1 MIFPA
6 TVNMFPFAADLV
18 LLGGV
23 IVILLLDLLMP
34 PGDKRVLGGLTIL
47 TLLLAFA
54 VTFFYPMDGE
64 AWGGAYVGTPMALFF
79 KRVFYVGGMLGTLG
93 ARQQAIAEFTRRQGE
108 YFTLI
113 LVSVF
118 GMSLLAG
125 VRDVVLLV
133 VAFETMGIP
142 LYVLSAYARED
153 KKAVEGALKLFLVG
167 AASSATMLFGLSLLF
182 GLAGSTSI
190 PAIAQHVAEHRSPL
204 AMVGTAMLLGGMGF
218 KIGVFPFHMWVPDT
232 YEGSRTPFIAFL
244 SAAPKVAGFALLIQ
258 LLLPAGGALLTIVL
272 PVLLALAVMTL
283 FVGNFFAI
291 QQSNVKRLL
300 AYSGIA
306 HVGFLL
312 LALATGT
319 EFGIATLLFY
329 SAGYVFTNMGAFLVV
344 HAMGAAGG
352 DDSVASFDGLFRR
365 SGWLSLAMLCFLLS
379 LAGIPFVVGFWAK
392 LFVFMAIWQAGYP
405 GLVLL
410 GAGLSVLA
418 LFYYLR
424 VVRAM
429 FMNTPR
435 TDAHIDVDPA
445 TNAAIALCLAG
456 VVGIGLYPTP
466 VFEAARLAAVG
477 VIGH

>member
-1 MIFPA
+1 MTFPA
-6 TVNMFPFAADLV
+6 IVNLFPFAADIVVLV
-18 LLGGV
+18 G
-23 IVILLLDLLMP
+23 ILAILVLDLLLP
-34 PGDKRVLGGLTIL
+34 HGDKRVLGGLTIL
-47 TLLLAFA
+47 TLVLAFA
-54 VTFFYPMDGE
+54 VTLFYPMDGE

-79 KRVFYVGGMLGTLG
+79 KRIFYVGGILGTLG
-93 ARQQAIAEFTRRQGE
+93 VRQQAITEFTRRQGE
-108 YFTLI
+108 YFALI

-118 GMSLLAG
+118 GMSLLPG
-125 VRDVVLLV
+125 VRDAILLV

-142 LYVLSAYARED
+142 LYVLSAYARDD
-153 KKAVEGALKLFLVG
+153 KKAVEGALKLYLVG

-182 GLAGSTSI
+182 GLAGSTSLV
-190 PAIAQHVAEHRSPL
+190 AIAQHVGAHPSPL
-204 AMVGTAMLLGGMGF
+204 AMVGTVLVLGGMGF

-232 YEGSRTPFIAFL
+232 YEGSRTPFVAFL
-244 SAAPKVAGFALLIQ
+244 SAAPKVAGFALLLQ
-258 LLLPAGGALLTIVL
+258 LLLPAGGALLHLTL
-272 PVLLALAVMTL
+272 PVLMTAAVMTL

-291 QQSNVKRLL
+291 RQSNVKRLL

-319 EFGIATLLFY
+319 ELGIASLMFY
-329 SAGYVFTNMGAFLVV
+329 SAGYLFTNMGAFLVV
-344 HAMGAAGG
+344 HAVATAGG
-352 DDSVASFDGLFRR
+352 DDSVESFNGLFRR

-405 GLVLL
+405 ALVLL

-429 FMNTPR
+429 FMTTPKS
-435 TDAHIDVDPA
+435 DAHITVDFA

-456 VVGIGLYPTP
+456 VVGVGIYPTP
-466 VFEAARLAAVG
+466 VFEAARLAAIG
-477 VIGH
+477 VLGQ